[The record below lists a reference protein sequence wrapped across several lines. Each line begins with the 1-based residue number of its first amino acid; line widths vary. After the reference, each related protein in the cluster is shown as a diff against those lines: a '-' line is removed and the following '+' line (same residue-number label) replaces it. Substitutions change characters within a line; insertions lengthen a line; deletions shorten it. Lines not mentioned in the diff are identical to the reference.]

1 MNFAGTATR
10 EKQKH
15 SIGEDPLFD
24 NVDHHAEQKLIR
36 KLDLWI
42 IPPVMLMYLF
52 SFLDRVNIGNARLYG
67 LEAELGLVG
76 NQFQTAVSILFVTY
90 ILSELPSNL
99 VLKKFRPS
107 RWLSFLVASWGI
119 VATLTGI
126 VHSYAGLLVCRLVLG
141 KPQHFVGGR

>member
-1 MNFAGTATR
+1 MKFTKSSNH
-10 EKQKH
+10 EKHKH
-15 SIGEDPLFD
+15 SIGDDPLFHD
-24 NVDHHAEQKLIR
+24 IDHHAEQKLIR

-67 LEAELGLVG
+67 LEADLGLVG

-107 RWLSFLVASWGI
+107 RWLSFLVVSWGI
-119 VATLTGI
+119 VATLTG
-126 VHSYAGLLVCRLVLG
+126 VVQSYAGLLVCRLFLG
-141 KPQHFVGGR
+141 KD